1 MSPGRLV
8 PVQEALGHLLEQI
21 RNEPVGEVE
30 ESSVGPHSSSPQDLA
45 PVVTPQP
52 CPTVHILAALLF
64 LIPYLRLEAP
74 LYSFAYFKNFHKS
87 LSLAGS
93 CYFPAGVFACAL
105 ANHLAVK

>member
-1 MSPGRLV
+1 MWAPIAHSHGI
-8 PVQEALGHLLEQI
+8 QHLLLPH
-21 RNEPVGEVE
+21 NPANVG
-30 ESSVGPHSSSPQDLA
+30 
-45 PVVTPQP
+45 
-52 CPTVHILAALLF
+52 PTVHIPAALLF
-64 LIPYLRLEAP
+64 LAPYLRLEAP